1 MKKSVSY
8 EKICANCES
17 AVTLFD
23 CDSMLCKKKG
33 VVSRAYRCSSF
44 IYDPLK
50 RLPPKTA
57 RAPKLEYIEID

>member
-1 MKKSVSY
+1 MKKSANL
-8 EKICANCES
+8 EKICANCEY
-17 AVTLFD
+17 AVSLFD

-33 VVSRAYRCSSF
+33 VVSRAYCCTSF

-57 RAPKLEYIEID
+57 VAPKLEYIEID